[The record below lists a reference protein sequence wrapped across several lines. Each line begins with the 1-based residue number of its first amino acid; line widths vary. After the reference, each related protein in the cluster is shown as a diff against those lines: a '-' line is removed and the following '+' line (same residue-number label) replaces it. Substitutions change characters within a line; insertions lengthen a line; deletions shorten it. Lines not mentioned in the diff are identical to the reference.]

1 MSNRLWIAVLN
12 EWREK
17 FSEILGIYTKPS
29 YKDRPL
35 RKTVFSISLGRSLY
49 TGLTVLD
56 ILCNKEVS
64 LITIRPCLCNHS
76 ETNMLVQG
84 RSNIT
89 DIFIFMTE
97 TLTNIPSSESQ

>member
-1 MSNRLWIAVLN
+1 MLN

-49 TGLTVLD
+49 TGLTVL
-56 ILCNKEVS
+56 NSVSPTTEVKNLGVTFNS
-64 LITIRPCLCNHS
+64 GNTFASHITKVC
-76 ETNMLVQG
+76 
-84 RSNIT
+84 RSC
-89 DIFIFMTE
+89 
-97 TLTNIPSSESQ
+97 

>member
-49 TGLTVLD
+49 TGLTVHIIERMSKRL
-56 ILCNKEVS
+56 LY
-64 LITIRPCLCNHS
+64 
-76 ETNMLVQG
+76 VQG
-84 RSNIT
+84 
-89 DIFIFMTE
+89 
-97 TLTNIPSSESQ
+97 LQ

>member
-12 EWREK
+12 EWKEK

-49 TGLTVLD
+49 TGLTVLTV
-56 ILCNKEVS
+56 KYTGKPPVAVASVS
-64 LITIRPCLCNHS
+64 DC
-76 ETNMLVQG
+76 
-84 RSNIT
+84 
-89 DIFIFMTE
+89 
-97 TLTNIPSSESQ
+97 SSTK